1 MISLTSPLRAQLLIT
16 NTTVVDVE
24 NKKLL
29 PSRDVWIQ
37 NGIITAVG
45 QRIKA
50 PAGTQVI
57 DGSGKYLIPGLVDS
71 HVHFFQSGGI
81 YTRPDQVDLRK
92 FKPYA
97 EEIAWTHQNMEN
109 ILRRYARAGIT
120 TVVDPGST
128 INFLLQRNTFRLKYY
143 APTVYMTG
151 PLLVPIEISAYEGL
165 GNDGP
170 FYVMKTEGDARHNCE
185 GNCRTSRI
193 SLRSPTWFPAGT
205 KTVWREVICPWLKL
219 PLMSRT
225 KRAYA

>member
-1 MISLTSPLRAQLLIT
+1 MAAHLSIKNFAPSKRVSRHLPIICLVALSSISPLRAQLLIT

-45 QRIKA
+45 KKIKV
-50 PAGTQVI
+50 PAGTQVL
-57 DGSGKYLIPGLVDS
+57 DGSGKYLIPGFVDT
-71 HVHFFQSGGI
+71 HVHFFQSGGV
-81 YTRPDQVDLRK
+81 YTRPDIVDLRK

-128 INFLLQRNTFRLKYY
+128 NNFLLHRDTFRLKDY
-143 APTVYMTG
+143 APTIYMTG
-151 PLLVPIEISAYEGL
+151 PLQVPVEISR
-165 GNDGP
+165 
-170 FYVMKTEGDARHNCE
+170 V
-185 GNCRTSRI
+185 
-193 SLRSPTWFPAGT
+193 
-205 KTVWREVICPWLKL
+205 
-219 PLMSRT
+219 
-225 KRAYA
+225 